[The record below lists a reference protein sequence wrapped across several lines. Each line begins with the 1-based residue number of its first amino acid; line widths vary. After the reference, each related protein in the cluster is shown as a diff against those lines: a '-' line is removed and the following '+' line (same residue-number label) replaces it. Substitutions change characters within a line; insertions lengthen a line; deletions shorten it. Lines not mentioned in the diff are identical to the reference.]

1 MSNTRRQY
9 PLKLATA
16 AAVLALLAGCA
27 TTAIDMIPSKA
38 GGLPQ
43 NVPERP
49 AVQPAFPEI
58 NDVPL
63 QRADTPLSAD
73 EQKKLES
80 DLTGLRQTQV
90 DRANP
95 PPPPAKAKPSTKQ
108 PAKQPT
114 KQPAKQPIARPRK
127 EAPPA
132 ARNP

>member
-1 MSNTRRQY
+1 MSNARRQY
-9 PLKLATA
+9 SLKLGAA
-16 AAVLALLAGCA
+16 AAVLALLAGCG
-27 TTAIDMIPSKA
+27 TSAIDLIPTKA

-49 AVQPAFPEI
+49 AVQPAYPAI
-58 NDVPL
+58 NDTPF
-63 QRADTPLSAD
+63 QRADTPLTAA

-80 DLTGLRQTQV
+80 DLAGLRQVQS

-95 PPPPAKAKPSTKQ
+95 PPPPPVKQ
-108 PAKQPT
+108 PAKQPA
-114 KQPAKQPIARPRK
+114 KPSAKQPRK